1 MVTSIKRD
9 RYFRLRVRIEALLL
23 NVNDDLPLEVSSQLQ
38 ALVREAPELLRELSA
53 AGYAVDWAKAMA

>member
-38 ALVREAPELLRELSA
+38 ALVREAPELLRELNA
-53 AGYAVDWAKAMA
+53 QD